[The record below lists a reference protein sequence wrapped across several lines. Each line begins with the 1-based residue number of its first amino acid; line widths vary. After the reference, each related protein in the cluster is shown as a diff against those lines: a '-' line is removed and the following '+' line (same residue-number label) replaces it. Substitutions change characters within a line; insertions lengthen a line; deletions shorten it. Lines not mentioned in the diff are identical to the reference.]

1 VFELYH
7 HNTAVCAQK
16 VRLVLEEKEQPWTGH
31 ELNLRLG
38 DQVRPEYLKLN
49 PNGVVPTLVHNGVPI
64 IESTLI
70 NEYLDDVLPHNPLKP
85 RDPKRRVDMRLWT
98 KSIDEGLHYAIG
110 SLSFAILQR
119 DAWLA
124 KPREE
129 LDRHLDS
136 LPDPARRERQREAI
150 DEGLDAPIVRAA
162 IRSYF
167 KAALHMEAVLSEQR
181 WLAGDDYSLADVALT
196 PYISRL
202 SMLGMA
208 GLWGPRV
215 AGWLER
221 IKGRPNYERAILA
234 YFPKGEIGRFGDLGA
249 AAWTKLK
256 ALVN

>member
-1 VFELYH
+1 MPLCFPSCRTTIRATAGDSRQVAFRCGGTVVPFREKAKPMFELYH

-49 PNGVVPTLVHNGVPI
+49 PNGVVP
-64 IESTLI
+64 
-70 NEYLDDVLPHNPLKP
+70 HNPLKP
-85 RDPKRRVDMRLWT
+85 RDPKRRVEMRLWT
-98 KSIDEGLHYAIG
+98 KSIDEGLHYAIS
-110 SLSFAILQR
+110 SLSFAVLQR

-150 DEGLDAPIVRAA
+150 DKGLDAPIVQSA

-167 KAALHMEAVLSEQR
+167 KAALHMEAVLS
-181 WLAGDDYSLADVALT
+181 
-196 PYISRL
+196 
-202 SMLGMA
+202 
-208 GLWGPRV
+208 
-215 AGWLER
+215 
-221 IKGRPNYERAILA
+221 
-234 YFPKGEIGRFGDLGA
+234 
-249 AAWTKLK
+249 
-256 ALVN
+256 